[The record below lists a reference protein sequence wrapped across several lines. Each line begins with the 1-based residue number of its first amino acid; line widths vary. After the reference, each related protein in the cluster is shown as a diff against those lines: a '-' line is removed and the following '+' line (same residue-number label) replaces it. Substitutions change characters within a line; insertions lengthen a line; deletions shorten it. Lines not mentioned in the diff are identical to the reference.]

1 MLALTVTPED
11 TLKPKQLKKNISWIR
26 KRPTALNQFLPAD
39 GLGDVKV

>member
-1 MLALTVTPED
+1 MMTPED
-11 TLKPKQLKKNISWIR
+11 TLKPTQLEKKNISWTR